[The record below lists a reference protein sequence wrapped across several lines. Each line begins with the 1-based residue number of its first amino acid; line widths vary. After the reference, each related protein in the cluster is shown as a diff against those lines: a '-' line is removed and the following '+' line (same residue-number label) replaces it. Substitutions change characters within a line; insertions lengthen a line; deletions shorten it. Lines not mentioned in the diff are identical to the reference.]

1 MLDCFSNALFFGTT
15 ALYFGSKRE
24 RERLTDRYKRTNS
37 AGSLCRQ
44 VHRFQQVSEAG
55 QWGGSDWQVAF
66 HLRLSGCV
74 VFCVLG
80 EQKQGCKDQA
90 HFDNKPSKTNPVA
103 ANISEQH
110 SVTKKKKEKK
120 LKCLLTKVAV
130 LLWTLQV

>member
-1 MLDCFSNALFFGTT
+1 MFGQLFLIARLFLQCT
-15 ALYFGSKRE
+15 LFWHHSFIFWEQERE
-24 RERLTDRYKRTNS
+24 RARLTDRYKRTNS

-55 QWGGSDWQVAF
+55 QWGVSDWQVAF

-80 EQKQGCKDQA
+80 EQKQDCKDQA

-110 SVTKKKKEKK
+110 SVTQKKKKKS
-120 LKCLLTKVAV
+120 LNVS
-130 LLWTLQV
+130 